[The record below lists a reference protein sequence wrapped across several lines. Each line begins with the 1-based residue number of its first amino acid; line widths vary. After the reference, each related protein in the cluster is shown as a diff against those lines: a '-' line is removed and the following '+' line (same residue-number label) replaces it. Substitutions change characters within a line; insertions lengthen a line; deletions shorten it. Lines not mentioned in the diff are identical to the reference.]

1 MSDDNEDW
9 KRKIT
14 SSPVRFKYREKNKK
28 TIAKR
33 YLRYIIPIA
42 IVITILAVFWWWPA
56 WYGNINLQSQLYYNK
71 AEALNFIEFYFLNFW
86 STNFIF
92 NKTALIGAFIGSII
106 MSLPPDRILLTII
119 GTKLRFGKPSLLKSL
134 IFWWTIGFVIFYFI
148 GFVLNSNGAFS
159 WTAYL
164 IEKGE
169 LTLSPNIIIDA
180 FNILFDPSNT
190 DYITIFTYSNV
201 VLPIISII
209 LGIVIFRLILN
220 IAKNYYLRRNYY
232 YVLANILLILGL
244 FFALGF
250 LSTPLLALDGINL
263 IQIWAIIIGA
273 ISLFSFGI
281 VIYLFGKMVYSRDSK
296 NYKFT
301 PLSRKRTMI
310 AGIVILIIIIIPLI
324 SSIGPALGITDEAVW
339 NEQLWNKKYQREI
352 EWTRACAGL
361 DMFEEREIS
370 NFTLSST
377 PDDDNETIAQIRQYD
392 QDYAVQSI
400 AAILGTTFEGL
411 ADSDIVYIN
420 GTEYWVAPK
429 TIRISQFAGDAVKI
443 HTELYDHVE
452 GFRAI
457 ETSTGNMV
465 NVSDEEKF
473 NITENYPI
481 FFGESESERFLR
493 QQNLV
498 IEGRLGGYDSDLLL
512 DTGWEGGI
520 EKNTY
525 VYTGAPDGTLKG
537 LEAFWKTASFN
548 LWGYLLRGESQY
560 LINRNIRARVQNILV
575 PNLRI
580 DDDPYLVFD
589 IERGKMYYA
598 VSIYTTISIGSYS
611 TSPILRF
618 LGVCLVDVVDGAMT
632 FFRNP
637 TLNTSNDPTY
647 PLWKYYLDQYPWK
660 DIDSDAPWLKFQ
672 LRYPETLF
680 ELQLEANYIYH
691 VQDSKTWKRGDDF
704 HERPEEGDL
713 FYIESNLGNGIEFI
727 GLDLV
732 EYQGLEARTLA
743 GMYVVRHGNNFG
755 EAIFYHTRNSTLNL
769 IGPKTAR
776 DTYLSE
782 ATQEITLIAGA
793 RSGNTLLYPLG
804 GSAYYYIPT
813 YSTVGGLQQLKLA
826 GFVEAFTRKVAYGA
840 DANVAYGNLENFKPI
855 SFELTS
861 NAGNPD
867 TDGSF
872 ILNWTTS
879 TFADTY
885 SIFLYEYP
893 ITEINS
899 SLTIIADNLPSSQNA
914 YEVSNIANGTHYIIV
929 QAINEFGDTISN
941 YIKVNVN
948 LIPIS
953 YEFEMDSTFIFP
965 SEFGNF
971 RIVLE
976 NFNETITAPGY
987 DVQVNLSLYT
997 TNPFLNFS
1005 VFVPP
1010 NYSPTINSS
1019 YSFSDG
1025 ENNFYGVNYTLIN
1038 TTLFSGEG
1046 LILNGYLNCT
1056 QGLVIIKFKWILIV
1070 NTIEVYVSEEDNI
1083 SILI

>member
-1 MSDDNEDW
+1 MPDDNEDW

-14 SSPVRFKYREKNKK
+14 SSPVRFKYREKSKK
-28 TIAKR
+28 VLLKR
-33 YLRYIIPIA
+33 YLLYIIPIVIIVSILA
-42 IVITILAVFWWWPA
+42 IVWWWPA
-56 WYGNINLQSQLYYNK
+56 WYANINLQSQLYYNK
-71 AEALNFIEFYFLNFW
+71 ADALNFIQFNFLNFW

-92 NKTALIGAFIGSII
+92 NKTALIGAFTGSIL
-106 MSLPPDRILLTII
+106 MSLPPDRTLLTII
-119 GTKLRFGKPSLLKSL
+119 GTKLRFGKPSYLKAL
-134 IFWWTIGFVIFYFI
+134 IFWWTFGFILFYFV
-148 GFVLNSNGAFS
+148 GFILNSNGAFA
-159 WTAYL
+159 WTSYL
-164 IEKGE
+164 IEQGE
-169 LTLSPNIIIDA
+169 LTLSPNIIIEA
-180 FNILFDPSNT
+180 FNVLFDPSNT
-190 DYITIFTYSNV
+190 DYNTIFVYSNL
-201 VLPIISII
+201 VLPITSLII
-209 LGIVIFRLILN
+209 GVLIFRLILN
-220 IAKNYYLRRNYY
+220 IAKNYYLRRNYF
-232 YVLANILLILGL
+232 YVLANSILIIGFL
-244 FFALGF
+244 FALGF
-250 LSTPLLALDGINL
+250 LSTPVLALNGINL
-263 IQIWAIIIGA
+263 IQIWSIIIGA
-273 ISLFSFGI
+273 VSLIAFGLF
-281 VIYLFGKMVYSRDSK
+281 IYLYGKIAYSRDPTR
-296 NYKFT
+296 YKLT
-301 PLSRKRTMI
+301 KVTRKRTII
-310 AGIVILIIIIIPLI
+310 AGIIIFIIIIIPLI
-324 SSIGPALGITDEAVW
+324 SSVGPALGITDEAVW
-339 NEQLWNKKYQREI
+339 NEQMWSKKFQREI

-361 DMFEEREIS
+361 NMFKEREIS
-370 NFTLSST
+370 NFTLSSN
-377 PDDDNETIAQIRQYD
+377 PDDDNETIVQIRQYD

-457 ETSTGNMV
+457 ETSTGEMV
-465 NVSDEEKF
+465 NVSDESKF
-473 NITENYPI
+473 NITEDYPL

-493 QQNLV
+493 QQNLAT
-498 IEGRLGGYDSDLLL
+498 EGRLGGYDSDILL

-520 EKNTY
+520 EKNNY
-525 VYTGAPDGTLKG
+525 VYTGTPDGELKG

-560 LINRNIRARVQNILV
+560 LINRNIKTRVQDILL
-575 PNLRI
+575 PNLKI

-589 IERGKMYYA
+589 VERGKMYYA
-598 VSIYTTISIGSYS
+598 VSIFTSILIGSYS
-611 TSPILRF
+611 KSPILRF
-618 LGVCLVDVVDGAMT
+618 LGICLVDVVDGTMN
-632 FFRNP
+632 FFKNP
-637 TLNTSNDPTY
+637 RLNTNNDPTY
-647 PLWKYYLDQYPWK
+647 PIWKYYIDQYPWK
-660 DIDSDAPWLKFQ
+660 DIDSDAPWLKYQ

-704 HERPEEGDL
+704 QERPEGGDL
-713 FYIESNLGNGIEFI
+713 FYIESNLGDGIEFL

-732 EYQGLEARTLA
+732 EYQGLQARTLA

-755 EAIFYHTRNSTLNL
+755 DAIFYHTRNSTLNL

-826 GFVEAFTRKVAYGA
+826 GFVEAFTRKVAYGV
-840 DANVAYGNLENFKPI
+840 DAENAYNNLENFKPG
-855 SFELTS
+855 SFNLTS
-861 NAGNPD
+861 DAGNPD

-872 ILNWTTS
+872 ILNWSTS
-879 TFADTY
+879 TFADSY
-885 SIFLYEYP
+885 SIFLYDSP

-899 SLTIIADNLPSSQNA
+899 SLTIIAENLPGSQNA
-914 YEVSNIANGTHYIIV
+914 YEISNIANGTHYIII
-929 QAINEFGDTISN
+929 QATNDFGTTLSN
-941 YIKVNVN
+941 YLKIDVN

-953 YEFEMDSTFIFP
+953 YEFEMESSFIFP
-965 SEFGNF
+965 SELGSF
-971 RIVLE
+971 RVLLE
-976 NFNETITAPGY
+976 NFNDTITAPGY

-1005 VFVPP
+1005 IFVPP
-1010 NYSPTINSS
+1010 SYSPIVNSS
-1019 YSFSDG
+1019 FNFTDG
-1025 ENNFYGVNYTLIN
+1025 VNNLYGVNYTLIN

-1056 QGLVIIKFKWILIV
+1056 QGLVKIPFKWILIV
-1070 NTIEVYVSEEDNI
+1070 NSIQVYVSEEEYID
-1083 SILI
+1083 ILI